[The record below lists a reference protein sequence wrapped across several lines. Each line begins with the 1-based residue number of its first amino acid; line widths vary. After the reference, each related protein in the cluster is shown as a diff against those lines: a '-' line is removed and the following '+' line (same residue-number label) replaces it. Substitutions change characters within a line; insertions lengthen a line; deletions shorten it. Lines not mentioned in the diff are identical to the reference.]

1 LTDLSEVKQEIVDI
15 LLSDIELCE
24 LLGEDPAGDVPIYY
38 GWQLGKHPVVPSVT
52 VTDIAEVG
60 EVSGLN
66 DGFDGTT
73 RIEWSYVVVQIDV
86 WAPDEASRDA
96 LSAQVRKAMLLA
108 VVEFTG
114 LGMSFLSSYI
124 AVLNEPN
131 DLVFRHSLRY
141 TIFYQLSAEVSS

>member
-1 LTDLSEVKQEIVDI
+1 MTDLSEVKQKIVDI
-15 LLSDIELCE
+15 LLEDDTLST
-24 LLGEDPAGDVPIYY
+24 LLSVDPAGDVPIYY
-38 GWQLGKHPVVPSVT
+38 GWQQGKHPVVPSVT
-52 VTDIAEVG
+52 VTDIAESG

-73 RIEWSYVVVQIDV
+73 RYEWSYVVVQIDV

-114 LGMSFLSSYI
+114 LGMSFLSSGI

-131 DLVFRHSLRY
+131 ELVFRHSIRY
-141 TIFYQLSAEVSS
+141 TIFYQLEASV